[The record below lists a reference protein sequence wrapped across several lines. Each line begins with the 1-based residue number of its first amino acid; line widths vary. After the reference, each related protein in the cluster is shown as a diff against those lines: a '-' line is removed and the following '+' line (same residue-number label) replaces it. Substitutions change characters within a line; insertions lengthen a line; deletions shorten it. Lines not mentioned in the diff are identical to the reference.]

1 MKAVQQFLLAAF
13 ALFLAT
19 SASALTYSDRWR
31 SPRNAERAVRKATTL
46 VVLHTTEAGSSS
58 SLRKLSERGEAHY
71 CVVENGTVYKIV
83 DRDREA
89 FHAGRSMW
97 NGREDCDKYS
107 VGIEVV
113 GYHDKPITGLQ
124 LDALKELI
132 AELKKTY
139 KLTDDKFVTH
149 SQVAYGAPNKW
160 HPKKHRGRKQCG
172 MLFAMPSVRARLGL
186 KKRMAIDP
194 DVRAKRL
201 VVGDKYLEGV
211 LYGKTDTMKGKLP
224 GPGAAAPKSEGV
236 FAGIGAF
243 LAGTPKAETQKAE
256 AKEAEVKKTEAKK
269 PEPKKPEPKKA
280 EVKKPEPKVAEA
292 KKPEAKKPAA
302 KKAPV
307 PVTPPSSNQL
317 LGADG
322 KPKHVPR
329 TKAELDALEGYTV
342 GGPIGPGVTAIKI
355 AGAAWRKP
363 TTYYLIRNRVIPG
376 DKIDEKHIEK
386 GTMVYFKK

>member
-1 MKAVQQFLLAAF
+1 MKAVQQSLLAAF
-13 ALFLAT
+13 ALFFAFQ
-19 SASALTYSDRWR
+19 AGALTYSDRWR

-97 NGREDCDKYS
+97 NGREDCDKFS

-113 GYHDKPITGLQ
+113 GYHDKPLTGLQ

-160 HPKKHRGRKQCG
+160 HPRKHRGRKQCG

-186 KKRMAIDP
+186 KKRMALDP
-194 DVRAKRL
+194 DVKARRL

-211 LYGKTDTMKGKLP
+211 LYGKTDTMKGRLP
-224 GPGAAAPKSEGV
+224 APGTAAPQKSDGV
-236 FAGIGAF
+236 LAGIGAF
-243 LAGTPKAETQKAE
+243 LAGAPKAETEK
-256 AKEAEVKKTEAKK
+256 
-269 PEPKKPEPKKA
+269 
-280 EVKKPEPKVAEA
+280 AEA
-292 KKPEAKKPAA
+292 KKPEAKKPEA
-302 KKAPV
+302 KKAEVKTPPPKKPEAKKPEPKLAETKKQEQKKPPV
-307 PVTPPSSNQL
+307 PVTPPSANQL

-322 KPKHVPR
+322 KPKTIPR

-342 GGPIGPGVTAIKI
+342 GGPIGPGKTAIKI

-363 TTYYLIRNRVIPG
+363 TTYYLIRNHVIPG